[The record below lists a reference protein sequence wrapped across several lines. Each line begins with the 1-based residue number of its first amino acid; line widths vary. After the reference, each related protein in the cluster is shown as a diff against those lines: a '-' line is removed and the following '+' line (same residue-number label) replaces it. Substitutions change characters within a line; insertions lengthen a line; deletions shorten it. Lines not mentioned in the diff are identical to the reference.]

1 MKKILIFLFLFLLL
15 SGSSYAKQTEIQ
27 EREQNKAAYLNLEW
41 WENYKDDILIEH
53 LKNLYAN
60 NYDLKNA
67 ELKINETQKL
77 VKLEFANELPQVSFD
92 GSISRDF
99 RSSVL
104 KYGSMSIPSFA
115 QNNFQLPLS
124 ASYEIDIWGK
134 NRLKTKREEQKLE
147 MVKQLERATYISLTS
162 AFASDYFNLI
172 KTDEF
177 LKIQDEIIK
186 TQQDILSKIKYK
198 HENGL
203 CSVNEVLAEEKYL
216 SLLKEEKSN
225 LENKKEI
232 LINALKAYLSENNAD
247 IKRPDFSDVY
257 IISNMPEKLSSK
269 VIENRPDYLQ
279 SEAGIKMAGF
289 DVRIARKEFLPSF
302 VIFGQIG
309 LNAYSFSDLFKTS
322 TQLANAGIAPIFDIF
337 SGGRK
342 VAFLKLKKY
351 KYDEAVNNYQKTT
364 LEGVKEVNSALSEL
378 NSAKKNMKEANNR
391 LLLEDKTFSL
401 LKDKKEI
408 GSASALEVLY
418 GYEAELAAKKENVSN
433 SINYLISTISLYK
446 ATGGE
451 NLLKIENQNL

>member
-1 MKKILIFLFLFLLL
+1 MKKVLIFLFLFLLL

-27 EREQNKAAYLNLEW
+27 EREQNKASYLNLEW

-247 IKRPDFSDVY
+247 IKRPDFSGVY
-257 IISNMPEKLSSK
+257 IISNMPEKLNSK